1 MKSLM
6 TGVRTFM
13 LVVSGLTLLINKWVR
28 DVWVTIRMNMN
39 RRTVLMGLGAAGVG
53 SGALFASGAF
63 TSVEAERTVELD
75 TADDA
80 DALLAFE
87 GNNENIIDDDEGQ
100 IRIDQDELNELATT
114 RFEDALTVTNNG
126 GENVGLSVDSEESE
140 DGDLLGDGEVLD
152 IRSGGNSIVDD
163 AVDLDTGDENSVDLS
178 IVIDLRGDNEDEEL
192 DDIETVVFAARVD
205 DYNNN

>member
-75 TADDA
+75 TTGDA
-80 DALLAFE
+80 NALLAFE
-87 GNNENIIDDDEGQ
+87 GNNPNIIDDEEDQ
-100 IRIDQDELNELATT
+100 ISIDQDELNQRATT

-126 GENVGLSVDSEESE
+126 GQDVGLSVESA
-140 DGDLLGDGEVLD
+140 DDLGDGEVLD

-192 DDIETVVFAARVD
+192 DDIETVVFAARAED
-205 DYNNN
+205 HGSQ